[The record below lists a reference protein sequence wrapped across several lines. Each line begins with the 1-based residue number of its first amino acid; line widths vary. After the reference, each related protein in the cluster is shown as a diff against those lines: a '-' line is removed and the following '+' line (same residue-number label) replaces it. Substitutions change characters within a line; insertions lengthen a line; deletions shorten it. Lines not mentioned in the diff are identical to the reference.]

1 MDFSK
6 LYLPCVVL
14 ILLPASGCSE
24 SGQFVDYASLDAA
37 EPDFVSNG
45 TTDFSGGPAVDP
57 VGAASEALEAVSSTA
72 DASTPD
78 AASVKDNSK
87 PPTVD
92 VNQETEDSAAVVE
105 PSALDEEPKIATT
118 EGDNPADPKAV
129 DPLNPDQ
136 EKSTEPLEI
145 KLLVKDKR
153 FRSEDD
159 NLRVS
164 YDDIDLLKVLN
175 MEPVPV
181 DAPKYFPEWLK
192 ALDGKRIRIRGF
204 MYPTFEATGLR
215 GFTLAR
221 DNGICC
227 FVRQPMIYD
236 IIGVDLAEGT
246 TTSYIDNKPFDVE
259 GVFQI
264 VPEADDTEL
273 FQLYRIADAKVLN
286 QP

>member
-1 MDFSK
+1 MDFGK
-6 LYLPCVVL
+6 LYVPCVVS
-14 ILLPASGCSE
+14 ILLLISGCSE
-24 SGQFVDYASLDAA
+24 SGQFVDYSTLDAA

-45 TTDFSGGPAVDP
+45 TSDFSGGVVAELNK
-57 VGAASEALEAVSSTA
+57 AAPSDTSKDEVVTEPDDAGKPSKATQETPESGIANQEATA
-72 DASTPD
+72 DETTGEEPQTATSDGDDSAD
-78 AASVKDNSK
+78 AA
-87 PPTVD
+87 
-92 VNQETEDSAAVVE
+92 
-105 PSALDEEPKIATT
+105 
-118 EGDNPADPKAV
+118 AV

-136 EKSTEPLEI
+136 EESTEPRQIE
-145 KLLVKDKR
+145 LLVKDKR

-159 NLRVS
+159 SLRVS

-181 DAPKYFPEWLK
+181 DAPKHFPEWLT

-204 MYPTFEATGLR
+204 MYPTFEAKGLK

-236 IIGVDLAEGT
+236 IIGVDMADGT
-246 TTSYIDNKPFDVE
+246 TTNYIDNKPFDVE

-286 QP
+286 

>member
-1 MDFSK
+1 MDFSQ
-6 LYLPCVVL
+6 LYFPCVVS
-14 ILLPASGCSE
+14 ILLLTSGCSE
-24 SGQFVDYASLDAA
+24 SSRFVDYATLDAA

-45 TTDFSGGPAVDP
+45 TTDFSGGSAIDP
-57 VGAASEALEAVSSTA
+57 VGAAPDASENVASTA
-72 DASTPD
+72 EASTSD
-78 AASVKDNSK
+78 TASVKENGTPQTGD
-87 PPTVD
+87 T
-92 VNQETEDSAAVVE
+92 NQETKDSAAVVE
-105 PSALDEEPKIATT
+105 PSTLDDGSKIATT
-118 EGDNPADPKAV
+118 EGDNPAEPKAI
-129 DPLNPDQ
+129 DPLIPDQ
-136 EKSTEPLEI
+136 ETSTEPLEI

-159 NLRVS
+159 SLRVS

-204 MYPTFEATGLR
+204 MYPTFEATGLK

-236 IIGVDLAEGT
+236 IIGVDMAKGT